1 MLFILGLLIS
11 PVLFLVRLNYKKK
24 IIKIWSKYILK
35 FLAIKIYTNLD
46 LEKFTKSKNFLIVCN
61 HVSWLDIIL
70 INSLSP
76 VSFIATKEIKFWPL
90 INILTFAANTIFIDR
105 KSLSNLKKINLKIKQ
120 ALKKNSV
127 CFFPE
132 GRASKGSTVLPFKT
146 NLFESAAD
154 GSNQVL
160 PITIQYYQNE
170 KPTFICSYFEGI
182 NLIQSFFL
190 IIKNHNLSAKI
201 TIHEPI
207 NNLQDRKSIAHSAF
221 IKIKH
226 VIENNKII

>member
-120 ALKKNSV
+120 ALKKIVFVFSLRV
-127 CFFPE
+127 E
-132 GRASKGSTVLPFKT
+132 QARAR
-146 NLFESAAD
+146 
-154 GSNQVL
+154 Q
-160 PITIQYYQNE
+160 
-170 KPTFICSYFEGI
+170 SYLLKQI
-182 NLIQSFFL
+182 YL
-190 IIKNHNLSAKI
+190 
-201 TIHEPI
+201 
-207 NNLQDRKSIAHSAF
+207 NLQLMALIRYCQ
-221 IKIKH
+221 
-226 VIENNKII
+226 